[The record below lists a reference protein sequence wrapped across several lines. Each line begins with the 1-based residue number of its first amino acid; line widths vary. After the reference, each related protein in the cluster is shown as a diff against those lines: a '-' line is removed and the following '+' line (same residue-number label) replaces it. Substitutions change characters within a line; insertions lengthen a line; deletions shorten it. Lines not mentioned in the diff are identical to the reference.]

1 MQNDA
6 VALTA
11 PRVADG
17 TPNAPAFTVPGYTL
31 VHLVTG
37 ETTKDLILSQ
47 VLAPMVEQIR
57 VRGAVGPERVL
68 VVFLEPARV
77 ALRRRLRS
85 RVTEMRRFA
94 PGVKI
99 ALLPYVSRLGVQ
111 GSARIA
117 GPVIRKM
124 AGSRDVVF
132 HCRGEWAVLWAVGLA
147 RSFRTA
153 GIVADIR
160 GSWPEEALA
169 KRGITDLSA
178 ASAAVVHDYH
188 LQLETIKKAIAAADQ
203 VLTVSRGMLDWLL
216 QLGVD
221 AQRLHYVPSC
231 VPRLTFSAAVRDEMR
246 SRLGIGDELLYC
258 FLGSAASYATIGD
271 GLVPFLRAT
280 FERFADA
287 RLLMV
292 TDQPNVVRRRL
303 LEAGLPANRM
313 LFESVPHEEVW
324 RYLCA
329 ADCGCILKAPG
340 RLNRTWQP
348 VKLGEYLAAG
358 LPVIVSRGIGD
369 VDATVTDSGAGLA
382 VELFDGQPDAVI
394 REAVRVHEMLERH
407 GDAMH
412 ECALTLCEQHF
423 LWARYGDEVRS
434 AYLRALTAR

>member
-1 MQNDA
+1 MQNDV

-11 PRVADG
+11 PRVAGG
-17 TPNAPAFTVPGYTL
+17 TPNAAPVAIPRYTL
-31 VHLVTG
+31 VHVVTG

-47 VLAPMVEQIR
+47 VLAPMVEQVR
-57 VRGAVGPERVL
+57 VRGPLGPERVL

-77 ALRRRLRS
+77 AVRRRLRA
-85 RVTEMRRFA
+85 RFRDMRRLA

-99 ALLPYVSRLGVQ
+99 ALMPYVSRL
-111 GSARIA
+111 SIRSNARA
-117 GPVIRKM
+117 AAPVIRAM

-132 HCRGEWAVLWAVGLA
+132 HCRGEWAVLWAACLA
-147 RSFRTA
+147 KSFRTS

-169 KRGITDLSA
+169 KRGIADLSA
-178 ASAAVVHDYH
+178 ADAPAVRDYQS
-188 LQLETIKKAIAAADQ
+188 QLETVKKAITAADQ

-231 VPRLTFSAAVRDEMR
+231 VPRLTFSRSVRDEMR

-258 FLGSAASYATIGD
+258 FLGSAESYATIGD
-271 GLVPFLRAT
+271 GIVPFLRAT
-280 FERFADA
+280 FERFADV

-303 LEAGLPANRM
+303 LEADLPSNRM
-313 LFESVPHEEVW
+313 LFESAPHEEVW

-358 LPVIVSRGIGD
+358 LPVVVSRGIGD
-369 VDATVTDSGAGLA
+369 VDTTITKAGAGIA
-382 VELFDGQPDAVI
+382 VELFSGDANLVNA
-394 REAVRVHEMLERH
+394 EALRVHEALERD
-407 GDAMH
+407 GKGMRVR
-412 ECALTLCEQHF
+412 ALELCEQHF
-423 LWARYGDEVRS
+423 LWTCYIDDVRS
-434 AYLRALTAR
+434 AYAHALSA